1 MSNKLGKILDQKFEK
16 FIQGIDKLINEVKA
30 LKKDETHKIIL
41 LRQDL
46 QKVSNDFNSTVATW
60 NKYLDS
66 IERSKE

>member
-1 MSNKLGKILDQKFEK
+1 MSKKLGKILDQKLK
-16 FIQGIDKLINEVKA
+16 KYIKGIDKLINDIKT
-30 LKKDETHKIIL
+30 LKKEESHHIIL

-66 IERSKE
+66 IEWSKE